1 MWCLPRWYW
10 NQLPT
15 MCAYFQWATT
25 FIPPSKHWNNMT
37 LKWCKTSLAQ
47 DGTSHDRLSIRLIRT
62 HQVLSLLS
70 EELLYNECFKPQP
83 QLAKI
88 RTNCKTQFQ
97 SPTIPSYVCWA
108 KGTEKPN
115 WLLIGC
121 TQKNLAAA
129 YLNGVCVS
137 FHGPLIIASL
147 KVPQLDRSILS
158 LDFLSLFLKRDL
170 KTCFAASETS

>member
-1 MWCLPRWYW
+1 ML
-10 NQLPT
+10 QV
-15 MCAYFQWATT
+15 TT
-25 FIPPSKHWNNMT
+25 PISKD
-37 LKWCKTSLAQ
+37 Q
-47 DGTSHDRLSIRLIRT
+47 DKLQNS
-62 HQVLSLLS
+62 
-70 EELLYNECFKPQP
+70 
-83 QLAKI
+83 A
-88 RTNCKTQFQ
+88 QFQ

-158 LDFLSLFLKRDL
+158 FEFLSLFLKRDL